1 MIGRIKGQ
9 LIEKKRDSVVIDVHG
24 IGYVVYVTEKTARSL
39 NLDNQSRDISL
50 YSELLVKEDLL
61 QLVGFITQ
69 IEKDWFNI
77 LRSVQGIGA
86 KVALT
91 ILNTLDTKE
100 LLHALRMKNELA
112 FSSVSGIGSR
122 MAQRLV
128 VELSGRK
135 DLVVLEDEEIKEI
148 RDDSNDQ
155 TVNIIRRKEIQ
166 QDALSALQN
175 LGFKTAEAQSTID
188 KILIEA
194 KSKNCEILIPDD
206 CKIGI
211 KFSGKGKNKKI
222 NDVKKNEM
230 ILDIGEKTLE
240 KICDKIDLSKTVL
253 WNGPAGYFEN
263 ENFKKGTI
271 SIAKKISDN
280 TKNKS
285 LISIIGGG
293 DTLSAINRSKEKL
306 FFTHLS
312 TAGGAFLEFLE
323 GKDLP
328 GLSVLK

>member
-77 LRSVQGIGA
+77 LRSVQGIGP

-100 LLHALRMKNELA
+100 LLQALRMKNELA

-135 DLVVLEDEEIKEI
+135 DLMVLEDEEINEI
-148 RDDSNDQ
+148 RDNSNEQ
-155 TVNIIRRKEIQ
+155 TINIIKRKEMQ

-175 LGFKTAEAQSTID
+175 LGFKTVEAQSTID
-188 KILIEA
+188 RILIE
-194 KSKNCEILIPDD
+194 DD
-206 CKIGI
+206 LVDA
-211 KFSGKGKNKKI
+211 SQL
-222 NDVKKNEM
+222 VKKA
-230 ILDIGEKTLE
+230 LRSL
-240 KICDKIDLSKTVL
+240 
-253 WNGPAGYFEN
+253 A
-263 ENFKKGTI
+263 KG
-271 SIAKKISDN
+271 
-280 TKNKS
+280 
-285 LISIIGGG
+285 
-293 DTLSAINRSKEKL
+293 
-306 FFTHLS
+306 
-312 TAGGAFLEFLE
+312 
-323 GKDLP
+323 
-328 GLSVLK
+328 

>member
-9 LIEKKRDSVVIDVHG
+9 LIEKKSDSVIIDVHG

-39 NLDNQSRDISL
+39 NLDNQAGEISL

-69 IEKDWFNI
+69 TEKDWFNI

-100 LLHALRMKNELA
+100 LLRAVRMKNELA

-135 DLVVLEDEEIKEI
+135 DLTALEDEEIKEI
-148 RDDSNDQ
+148 KDQSNEE
-155 TVNIIRRKEIQ
+155 TVNIIKRKEIQ

-175 LGFKTAEAQSTID
+175 LGFKAAEAKSTID
-188 KILIEA
+188 KILVE
-194 KSKNCEILIPDD
+194 DD
-206 CKIGI
+206 FKDA
-211 KFSGKGKNKKI
+211 SQL
-222 NDVKKNEM
+222 VKKA
-230 ILDIGEKTLE
+230 LRSL
-240 KICDKIDLSKTVL
+240 
-253 WNGPAGYFEN
+253 A
-263 ENFKKGTI
+263 KG
-271 SIAKKISDN
+271 
-280 TKNKS
+280 
-285 LISIIGGG
+285 
-293 DTLSAINRSKEKL
+293 
-306 FFTHLS
+306 
-312 TAGGAFLEFLE
+312 
-323 GKDLP
+323 
-328 GLSVLK
+328 

>member
-9 LIEKKRDSVVIDVHG
+9 LIEKKRDSVVIDVNG

-100 LLHALRMKNELA
+100 LLQALRMKNELA

-135 DLVVLEDEEIKEI
+135 DLIALDNEEIIEI
-148 RDDSNDQ
+148 RDDSNEQ
-155 TVNIIRRKEIQ
+155 TINIIKRKEIQ

-175 LGFKTAEAQSTID
+175 LGFKTAEAQRTID
-188 KILIEA
+188 RILIE
-194 KSKNCEILIPDD
+194 DD
-206 CKIGI
+206 LVDA
-211 KFSGKGKNKKI
+211 SQL
-222 NDVKKNEM
+222 VKKA
-230 ILDIGEKTLE
+230 LRSL
-240 KICDKIDLSKTVL
+240 
-253 WNGPAGYFEN
+253 A
-263 ENFKKGTI
+263 KG
-271 SIAKKISDN
+271 
-280 TKNKS
+280 
-285 LISIIGGG
+285 
-293 DTLSAINRSKEKL
+293 
-306 FFTHLS
+306 
-312 TAGGAFLEFLE
+312 
-323 GKDLP
+323 
-328 GLSVLK
+328 